1 MPRTIMDDEL
11 IVRSIRKG
19 WIKKGE
25 LLYSAFRP
33 PAEVTVV
40 SVLSGLMGDD
50 FCKAKSREICKADYV
65 GMASIKALDIRVLE
79 ADVVDA
85 PEDFEGHLHIDHIDP
100 PAPSSN
106 PLAPELNKA
115 LNDRCKAL
123 AKKARLCLD
132 PDPINEKWT
141 GQPLAEP
148 SY

>member
-1 MPRTIMDDEL
+1 MPRTIKDDEL
-11 IVRSIRKG
+11 IVRSVRKG
-19 WIKKGE
+19 WVKKGQ

-40 SVLSGLMGDD
+40 SVLSGLMGED
-50 FCKAKSREICKADYV
+50 FCKAKSKEICKADYA
-65 GMASIKALDIRVLE
+65 GMASIRAFEIRALE

-132 PDPINEKWT
+132 PDPANEQWT
-141 GQPLAEP
+141 GAALA
-148 SY
+148 